1 MLKVY
6 QAVILLPM
14 ALKYSNSMRYFYQVA
29 PITVVRANENFF
41 TYHSDEPLKIG
52 SLVRISIGK
61 AYKNGVIISRAATAP
76 RFKTKPID
84 TVLSPRALPMQLIG
98 LAQWLSTYYATHLA
112 VVLQTILPSGLH
124 KTRRESNKI
133 ISHPS
138 RRRVNIVLNS
148 EQSAALEAIKS
159 EGTTF
164 LLHGVTGSG
173 KTQVYIEAAKWQAS
187 RGKSTIVLVPEISL
201 TPQLVAEF
209 ANHFENLLLTHSGMT
224 EAERH
229 KVWTAAIESSRPC
242 VVIGPRSALF
252 MPLSNVGLIV
262 VDECHEPSYKQDQSP
277 RYSALRAAS
286 VLAKLHEAKVIFG
299 SATPS
304 VNDYFLAQANKT
316 PILELKRPVKDAGS
330 AETQIIDLKD
340 RANFTRHRFLSNQLI
355 EQIQS
360 AIDDG
365 KQTLIFHNRRGS
377 APTTL
382 CESCGW
388 IAECPNCRLPL
399 TLHADDH
406 KLRCHLCGYGQ
417 AVPPSCPV
425 CREPTITFKGIGTKL
440 IETEINKLFP
450 KARIARFDADTS
462 AKEAAHIRYQ
472 EIYEGGIDIIIGTQ
486 MLAKGFDLPNLAV
499 VGVVQADSG
508 LLMPDYQAEERV
520 FQLIYQVIGRVGR
533 QDHMGKVILQTY
545 NPDHPVILAAV
556 NRNYKKFYELEIQH
570 RQLTGFPPYRYLLK
584 LICVYK
590 TEKGAIE
597 NSQKMAAA
605 IRHAHKDIEV
615 LGPTPAFYEH
625 LGGKFRWQL
634 LIKSRQ
640 RSTLVAI
647 AGEVSAPWQFDLDTI
662 SLL

>member
-1 MLKVY
+1 ML
-6 QAVILLPM
+6 LTM
-14 ALKYSNSMRYFYQVA
+14 RLKYSSSMRYFYQVA
-29 PITVVRANENFF
+29 PIAVVRANENFF
-41 TYHSDEPLKIG
+41 TYHSDVPLRVG
-52 SLVRISIGK
+52 SLVRVSIGK
-61 AYKNGVIISRAATAP
+61 GYKNGVIISRAAMAP
-76 RFKTKPID
+76 RFKTKSVENILAEKP
-84 TVLSPRALPMQLIG
+84 LPMQLVG

-112 VVLQTILPSGLH
+112 LVLQAMLPSGLH
-124 KTRRESNKI
+124 KERRPGRKNDDK
-133 ISHPS
+133 PF
-138 RRRVNIVLNS
+138 RDRANIVLNT
-148 EQSAALEAIKS
+148 EQEAALESIKS
-159 EGTTF
+159 DHTTF

-187 RGKSTIVLVPEISL
+187 RGKSSIILVPEISL

-209 ANHFENLLLTHSGMT
+209 SNHFNNLLLTHSGMT
-224 EAERH
+224 EAQRH
-229 KVWTAAIESSRPC
+229 KVWAKALSSSEPF

-304 VNDYFLAQANKT
+304 ISDYFLAKVNKT
-316 PILELKRPVKDAGS
+316 PILKLTQSVKGTYS
-330 AETQIIDLKD
+330 AETTVVDLKD
-340 RANFTRHRFLSNQLI
+340 RANFTKHRFISNQLL
-355 EQIQS
+355 EQIEAGLS
-360 AIDDG
+360 SG
-365 KQTLIFHNRRGS
+365 KQALIFHNRRGS
-377 APTTL
+377 ASTTL
-382 CESCGW
+382 CENCGW
-388 IAECPNCRLPL
+388 IADCPNCKLPL
-399 TLHADDH
+399 TLHADRH
-406 KLRCHLCGYGQ
+406 QLRCHLCGYIQ

-440 IETEINKLFP
+440 VESELRKIFP

-462 AKEAAHIRYQ
+462 AKEAAHVRYQ
-472 EIYEGGIDIIIGTQ
+472 EIYNGDIDIIVGTQ
-486 MLAKGFDLPNLAV
+486 MLAKGFDLPKLAL

-508 LLMPDYQAEERV
+508 LLMPDFQAEERV

-533 QDHMGKVILQTY
+533 QDHSGKVVIQTY
-545 NPDHPVILAAV
+545 NPEHPVITAAV
-556 NRNYKKFYELEIQH
+556 NRDYKRFYELELQH

-590 TEKGAIE
+590 TEKAAIE
-597 NSQKMAAA
+597 NSQKMADAL
-605 IRHAHKDIEV
+605 RRGYKDIEI

-625 LGGKFRWQL
+625 QSGKYRWQ
-634 LIKSRQ
+634 IVVKSRQ

-647 AGEVSAPWQFDLDTI
+647 ANEMTTPWQFDLDSV